1 MKYIAM
7 LLMALCASMTMAQE
21 ARWYESID
29 MNAFVSVAYSN
40 NFNNPSDGQNGFR
53 VFDFDHNSI
62 KVDVAELSF
71 AKRAIEVNQAGF
83 RVDIVG
89 GNSIPQ
95 ISGSTGSILPKDN
108 IDLQQMYLTWVAPV
122 GSGLTIDAGKFL
134 THMGYELIDGYDGYN
149 DNYSRSFLFGY
160 AIPFSHT
167 GLRASYAFSE
177 TVSMMLM
184 IANGWDNPV
193 DNNASKTVG
202 AQIVLSPGSDAKIYL
217 NAVFG
222 PEQNNNNRD
231 NRTVVDLVGIFPLS
245 EKVTLGINADYGNEA
260 DLKGPGEAA
269 AWYGAALYAKAQFT
283 ELFSL
288 AFRAELFDD
297 KDGVRTG
304 IKQKLTGFTLTPALN
319 LADGIVL
326 RTDLRYDSSS
336 ELVFNKEGKMEKS
349 QLTLGMNL
357 LFAF

>member
-1 MKYIAM
+1 MM
-7 LLMALCASMTMAQE
+7 LAQE
-21 ARWYESID
+21 TRWYETID
-29 MNAFVSVAYSN
+29 MNAFISVGYTN
-40 NFNNPSDGQNGFR
+40 NFNNPSDGLNGFR

-71 AKRAIEVNQAGF
+71 AKRAVEVNQAGF
-83 RVDIVG
+83 RVDIVA

-95 ISGSTGSILPKDN
+95 ISGSTGALFPKDN
-108 IDLQQMYLTWVAPV
+108 IDLQQMYLTYIAPL
-122 GSGLTIDAGKFL
+122 GSGLTIDAGRFL
-134 THMGYELIDGYDGYN
+134 THMGYELIEGYDGYN
-149 DNYSRSFLFGY
+149 DQYSRSFLFGY

-167 GLRASYAFSE
+167 GIRASYAFNESL
-177 TVSMMLM
+177 SMMLM

-202 AQIVLSPGSDAKIYL
+202 AQIVLSPGGDAKIFL
-217 NAVFG
+217 NAVYG

-231 NRTVVDLVGIFPLS
+231 NRAVFDVVGVLPLS
-245 EKVTLGINADYGNEA
+245 EKVTLGINADYGSEA

-269 AWYGAALYAKAQFT
+269 TWYGAAVYAKAQFT
-283 ELFSL
+283 NLFSL
-288 AFRAELFDD
+288 ALRAELFDD

-304 IKQKLTGFTLTPALN
+304 KKQKLTGFTLTPALN
-319 LADGIVL
+319 LADGLVL
-326 RTDLRYDSSS
+326 RTDLRYDSSN

-349 QLTLGMNL
+349 QLTLGLNL